1 MDSHTDSSQRFLFDE
16 ADVRGESVRIG
27 AALEQMLANQ
37 AYSPTLRTLLGEFA
51 AAAVLISNNLKYT
64 GRITLQA
71 RSEQAV
77 SLVMVECSSERHI
90 RGIAQGD
97 LAAEAT
103 NPITLLAGGQL
114 VLTVERDAGQR
125 YQGIIA
131 LDQGTLA
138 EALERYFSQ
147 SEQLGTRFWLTS
159 DGRHSAGLMLQ
170 QLPEQIAAG
179 DLRNEQWNTLCIL
192 TDTLQPAEL
201 MGLTSEELLFK
212 LYHAETVTL
221 YPAAPILF
229 KCRCS
234 RERSADAIALLPEA
248 EREEI
253 IAEQGDITMTCEL
266 CGETYRFGREV
277 LPSSSAGNT
286 LH

>member
-1 MDSHTDSSQRFLFDE
+1 
-16 ADVRGESVRIG
+16 
-27 AALEQMLANQ
+27 MLANQ
-37 AYSPTLRTLLGEFA
+37 TYSAALRSLFGEFA

-64 GRITLQA
+64 GRIILQA

-97 LAAEAT
+97 LAAEAP
-103 NPITLLAGGQL
+103 NPITLLKGGQL

-131 LDQGTLA
+131 LDQRSLA
-138 EALERYFSQ
+138 DALEGYFSQ
-147 SEQLGTRFWLTS
+147 SEQLGTRFWLAS
-159 DGRHSAGLMLQ
+159 DGQQSAGLMLQ
-170 QLPEQIAAG
+170 QLPEQIAEG
-179 DLRNEQWNTLCIL
+179 DVRDEQWNTLCIL
-192 TDTLQPAEL
+192 TDTVQPTEL
-201 MGLTSEELLFK
+201 MALTSEELLFK
-212 LYHAETVTL
+212 LYQEETVTV
-221 YPAAPILF
+221 YPAAPVLF

-234 RERSADAIALLPEA
+234 RERSADAIALLPES

-253 IAEQGDITMTCEL
+253 LAEQGDITMTCEL

-277 LPSSSAGNT
+277 LSSSSANNT

>member
-27 AALEQMLANQ
+27 AALDQMLANRP
-37 AYSPTLRTLLGEFA
+37 YSPALRMLLGEFA

-64 GRITLQA
+64 GRIILQA

-77 SLVMVECSSERHI
+77 SLVMVECSSDRHI

-103 NPITLLAGGQL
+103 NPINLLAGGQL

-131 LDQGTLA
+131 LDQRSLA

-147 SEQLGTRFWLTS
+147 SEQLGARFWLTS
-159 DGRHSAGLMLQ
+159 NGQQSAGLMLQ
-170 QLPEQIAAG
+170 QLPEQVASR

-201 MGLTSEELLFK
+201 MELTSEELLFK
-212 LYHAETVTL
+212 LYQGETLTL

-234 RERSADAIALLPEA
+234 RERSADAIALLPET

-253 IAEQGDITMTCEL
+253 IAEQGNITMTCEL
-266 CGETYRFGREV
+266 CGQIYRFGREIL
-277 LPSSSAGNT
+277 LPSIAGNT

>member
-27 AALEQMLANQ
+27 AALDQMLANQ
-37 AYSPTLRTLLGEFA
+37 SYSPTLRTLLGEFA

-159 DGRHSAGLMLQ
+159 DGQQSAGLMLQ

-212 LYHAETVTL
+212 LYHEETVTL
-221 YPAAPILF
+221 YPAA
-229 KCRCS
+229 S
-234 RERSADAIALLPEA
+234 
-248 EREEI
+248 
-253 IAEQGDITMTCEL
+253 G
-266 CGETYRFGREV
+266 
-277 LPSSSAGNT
+277 
-286 LH
+286 

>member
-212 LYHAETVTL
+212 LYHEETVTL

>member
-27 AALEQMLANQ
+27 AALDQMLANRP
-37 AYSPTLRTLLGEFA
+37 YSPALRMLLGEFA

-64 GRITLQA
+64 GRIILQA
-71 RSEQAV
+71 RSGQAV
-77 SLVMVECSSERHI
+77 SLVMVECSSDRHI

-103 NPITLLAGGQL
+103 NPINLLAGGQL

-131 LDQGTLA
+131 LDQRSLA

-147 SEQLGTRFWLTS
+147 SEQLGARFWLTS
-159 DGRHSAGLMLQ
+159 NGQQSAGLMLQ
-170 QLPEQIAAG
+170 QLPEQVAPR

-201 MGLTSEELLFK
+201 MELTSEELLFK
-212 LYHAETVTL
+212 LYQGETLTL

-234 RERSADAIALLPEA
+234 RERSADAIALLPET

-253 IAEQGDITMTCEL
+253 IAEQGNITMTCEL
-266 CGETYRFGREV
+266 CGQIYRFGREIL
-277 LPSSSAGNT
+277 LPSIAGNT

>member
-1 MDSHTDSSQRFLFDE
+1 M
-16 ADVRGESVRIG
+16 RGESVHIG
-27 AALEQMLANQ
+27 TALDQMLANQ
-37 AYSPTLRTLLGEFA
+37 TYSAALRSLLGEFA

-64 GRITLQA
+64 GRIILQA

-97 LAAEAT
+97 LAAEAP
-103 NPITLLAGGQL
+103 NPITLLKGGQL

-131 LDQGTLA
+131 LDQGSLA
-138 EALERYFSQ
+138 EALEGYFSQ
-147 SEQLGTRFWLTS
+147 SEQLGTRFWLAS
-159 DGRHSAGLMLQ
+159 DGQQSAGLMLQ
-170 QLPEQIAAG
+170 QLPEQIAEG

-192 TDTLQPAEL
+192 TDTVQPTEL
-201 MGLTSEELLFK
+201 MALTSEELLFK
-212 LYHAETVTL
+212 LYQEETVTV

-234 RERSADAIALLPEA
+234 RERSADAIALLPES

-253 IAEQGDITMTCEL
+253 LAEQGDITMTCEL

-277 LPSSSAGNT
+277 LSSSSANNT